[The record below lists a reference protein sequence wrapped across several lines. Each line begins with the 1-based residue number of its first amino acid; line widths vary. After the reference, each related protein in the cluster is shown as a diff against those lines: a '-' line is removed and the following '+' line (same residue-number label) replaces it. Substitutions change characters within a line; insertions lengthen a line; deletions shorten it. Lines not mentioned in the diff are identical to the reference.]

1 MGRYRRNRQSCKWH
15 RHREPSDIGL
25 LVVIGMLMRDGRNR
39 HAGAVA
45 LWLAGLA
52 MTTWGLGVLA
62 LAGSFVA
69 IDARR
74 RRDVV
79 VA

>member
-1 MGRYRRNRQSCKWH
+1 
-15 RHREPSDIGL
+15 
-25 LVVIGMLMRDGRNR
+25 VIGMLMRDGRNR

-45 LWLAGLA
+45 PWLAGLA